1 VSDEQEAS
9 VLVGRA
15 KSRANLRAPWK
26 KGQSGNPSG
35 KPKNLARLGDLFT
48 KELFKQVPVTMGG
61 KIVNRM
67 QAEIL
72 VSQMVKQAIAKGGT
86 ATRIALQ
93 FMEDHEAREAAR
105 EERKAKQAA
114 EGGTEIEWDAEKHE
128 LAERLIKKAEALQVT
143 APPTNEE

>member
-15 KSRANLRAPWK
+15 KSRTNLREPWK

-61 KIVNRM
+61 KIVNKM

-72 VSQMVKQAIAKGGT
+72 VSQMVKQAISKGGNY
-86 ATRIALQ
+86 TRLSLQ
-93 FMEDHEAREAAR
+93 FMEQHEAREERR
-105 EERKAKQAA
+105 EERKAKQIAD
-114 EGGTEIEWDAEKHE
+114 GSVEIDWDAEKHE
-128 LAERLIKKAEALQVT
+128 LAERLIKKAEALQLP
-143 APPTNEE
+143 APRDE